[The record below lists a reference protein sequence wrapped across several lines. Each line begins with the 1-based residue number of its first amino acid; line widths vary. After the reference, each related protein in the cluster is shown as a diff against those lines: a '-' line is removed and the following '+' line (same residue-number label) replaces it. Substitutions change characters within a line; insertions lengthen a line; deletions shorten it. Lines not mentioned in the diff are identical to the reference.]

1 MQATVRHWMPSKQMS
16 NKIGAMER
24 CAVMNCFLA
33 IVVLGAVTT
42 AQLTVADAQSKVA
55 SPQSELVS
63 ATASAGLAA
72 LPPAP
77 RGKSTILG
85 GEIRRVDPV
94 RDELTLKV
102 FGQRPVKILFDERTQ
117 VYSDGKKIPLR
128 ELVPSDH
135 ASVQTVLDGTDVYA
149 LSVHVMSQSP
159 EGEYQ
164 GRVLNYNPGTGE
176 LSVSSVSLHD
186 PLKLLVPANTPIARV
201 GQPAFAA
208 LRSGASDLVAGA
220 LISVKFESNNKG
232 QGIAREVAV
241 LATPGSAFEFSG
253 NLTSLDMHSGLLVVV
268 DPSDD
273 KSYQISFDSAIFP
286 ASRNLHEGDR
296 VRVTA
301 SFDGTHYVASALAAN

>member
-1 MQATVRHWMPSKQMS
+1 
-16 NKIGAMER
+16 
-24 CAVMNCFLA
+24 MNCFLA

>member
-1 MQATVRHWMPSKQMS
+1 MS

-164 GRVLNYNPGTGE
+164 GRVLNYNPGTCE

-253 NLTSLDMHSGLLVVV
+253 NLSSLDMHSGLLVVV